1 MSTMKETFLP
11 ATIPSTLSSELVSRT
26 QAGGWGLEPGF
37 HHWTNS
43 HRVGLEFWRV
53 GDLPRGARAFLGAVH
68 LPMSPLASVQVR
80 LGVGRWLW
88 ACLLTSVPTGCRVRA
103 RGVGEGGGLSPSLG

>member
-1 MSTMKETFLP
+1 MGAGTWF
-11 ATIPSTLSSELVSRT
+11 PSLDQLSQGRARVLES
-26 QAGGWGLEPGF
+26 WGP
-37 HHWTNS
+37 
-43 HRVGLEFWRV
+43 
-53 GDLPRGARAFLGAVH
+53 PQGARAFLGAVH

-88 ACLLTSVPTGCRVRA
+88 ACLLTSVPPGCRVRA